1 MRVPSQTGT
10 TAGEIY
16 LFGMIHQA
24 VLAGGAP
31 ALGNM
36 RAIRGGSV
44 LVYPRLKGWC
54 KLTQMQLLFLAP
66 WHQSQFNLAT
76 LTTLHTVLCTDDS
89 MLKEDAIK
97 KVLAG
102 ESVMG
107 AIEVYFVDTPTFN
120 KKNGIEDDSGY
131 GEANGYGT
139 VRQLD
144 CR

>member
-1 MRVPSQTGT
+1 
-10 TAGEIY
+10 
-16 LFGMIHQA
+16 
-24 VLAGGAP
+24 
-31 ALGNM
+31 
-36 RAIRGGSV
+36 
-44 LVYPRLKGWC
+44 
-54 KLTQMQLLFLAP
+54 
-66 WHQSQFNLAT
+66 
-76 LTTLHTVLCTDDS
+76 

-107 AIEVYFVDTPTFN
+107 AVEVYFVDTPTFN

>member
-1 MRVPSQTGT
+1 
-10 TAGEIY
+10 
-16 LFGMIHQA
+16 
-24 VLAGGAP
+24 
-31 ALGNM
+31 
-36 RAIRGGSV
+36 
-44 LVYPRLKGWC
+44 
-54 KLTQMQLLFLAP
+54 
-66 WHQSQFNLAT
+66 
-76 LTTLHTVLCTDDS
+76 

-102 ESVMG
+102 ESIMG
-107 AIEVYFVDTPTFN
+107 AFEVYFVDTPTFN

>member
-1 MRVPSQTGT
+1 
-10 TAGEIY
+10 
-16 LFGMIHQA
+16 
-24 VLAGGAP
+24 
-31 ALGNM
+31 
-36 RAIRGGSV
+36 
-44 LVYPRLKGWC
+44 
-54 KLTQMQLLFLAP
+54 
-66 WHQSQFNLAT
+66 
-76 LTTLHTVLCTDDS
+76 

-107 AIEVYFVDTPTFN
+107 TIEVYFVDTPTFN

>member
-1 MRVPSQTGT
+1 
-10 TAGEIY
+10 
-16 LFGMIHQA
+16 
-24 VLAGGAP
+24 
-31 ALGNM
+31 
-36 RAIRGGSV
+36 
-44 LVYPRLKGWC
+44 
-54 KLTQMQLLFLAP
+54 
-66 WHQSQFNLAT
+66 
-76 LTTLHTVLCTDDS
+76 

-102 ESVMG
+102 ESIMG
-107 AIEVYFVDTPTFN
+107 TFEVYFVDTPTFN